1 MLGTLSIYIPFVLV
15 YKRIEMQIESR
26 LKRLERFKDW
36 AEPLLRQTKK
46 VLELSAPKANILK
59 YCHDELDRRIMSY
72 LIEVEVAGTTEIAG
86 ALGFDPARGRHLV
99 GKRLRRIEERASA
112 DGEIV
117 LRFRPERLE
126 HKGKPKFRAW
136 WVELSNIDVR
146 VFRGKVPLN

>member
-1 MLGTLSIYIPFVLV
+1 MIQIYISIVLV
-15 YKRIEMQIESR
+15 CKRIEMNIEGR

-46 VLELSAPKANILK
+46 VLELSAPKANVLK
-59 YCHDELDRRIMSY
+59 YLHDELDRRIMSY

-86 ALGFDPARGRHLV
+86 ALGLNPESGRHLI
-99 GKRLRRIEERASA
+99 GKRLRRIAERSEA
-112 DGEIV
+112 DGEII

-136 WVELSNIDVR
+136 WVELQNIDLEA
-146 VFRGKVPLN
+146 FRMRVPLIPS

>member
-1 MLGTLSIYIPFVLV
+1 MIRIYISIVLV
-15 YKRIEMQIESR
+15 CKRIEMNIEGR

-86 ALGFDPARGRHLV
+86 ALGFNPEKGRHLV

-136 WVELSNIDVR
+136 WVELQNIDLEA
-146 VFRGKVPLN
+146 FRMKVPLILG